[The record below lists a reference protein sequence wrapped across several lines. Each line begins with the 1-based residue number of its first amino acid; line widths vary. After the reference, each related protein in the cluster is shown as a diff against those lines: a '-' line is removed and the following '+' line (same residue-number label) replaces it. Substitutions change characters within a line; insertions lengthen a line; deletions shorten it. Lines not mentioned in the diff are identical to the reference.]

1 MIFYRKYFFNNIYSL
16 PNLPKKFTK
25 FHIHCTCIWKFPPQK
40 CNVYIIFLLHI
51 YQELYILL
59 TKTHSLS
66 KLTNLFFLIVSWT
79 CITPI
84 LLNIVLHFFC
94 FFGKHWKKLK
104 CTHSNCINKYKFLV
118 LTSQILETSAVV
130 PPPLSVNDFPSS
142 FFFTYVW
149 FTLGL
154 RNFLII

>member
-1 MIFYRKYFFNNIYSL
+1 MYLKI
-16 PNLPKKFTK
+16 PPPPK
-25 FHIHCTCIWKFPPQK
+25 K

-84 LLNIVLHFFC
+84 LLNIVLQFLGV

-130 PPPLSVNDFPSS
+130 PPPPLSVNDFPSS
-142 FFFTYVW
+142 FFFFFTYVW

-154 RNFLII
+154 RNFLIT

>member
-1 MIFYRKYFFNNIYSL
+1 MYLEIS
-16 PNLPKKFTK
+16 PPPKK
-25 FHIHCTCIWKFPPQK
+25 K

-84 LLNIVLHFFC
+84 LLNIVLQFFWV

-130 PPPLSVNDFPSS
+130 PPPPPFRQWFSIKF

-154 RNFLII
+154 RNFLIT